1 MRSGTRAA
9 RLPGRMRRTRPLL
22 VGLLALAWLVALPGG
37 AAAAPKTLWL
47 CKPGKADN
55 PCDVSLGTTR
65 FSPSQKRLGV
75 DRIKPARKPKFDC
88 FYVYPTV
95 SDDKGP
101 IADFSIDPELR
112 SIALYQ
118 AARYTSDCRVFAP
131 VYRQTTLEGILGI
144 SPPTPAQRE
153 LGYADV
159 RAAWRHYLAKFNK
172 GRGVVIIGHSQGTF
186 HLRDLLTKEVDP
198 KPRVRRRLISALLLG
213 GNVLVKKGRDA
224 GGDFKR
230 IPACRKRNQT
240 GCVVA
245 FSTFNEAPPEGAFFG
260 RTPDAGMEV
269 LCTNPAALGGGS
281 AKVTPISP
289 RAPFAPATT
298 IGAVTTV
305 VGIPTPAAA
314 TAWRAFPGSYR
325 ARCSSAGGAN
335 VLQVSPVGG
344 APGLSASP
352 TPEWGLHLVDANI
365 ALGDQVELV
374 RAQAAAWRR

>member
-1 MRSGTRAA
+1 
-9 RLPGRMRRTRPLL
+9 MRRARPLL
-22 VGLLALAWLVALPGG
+22 LALLTLGCLVALPGS
-37 AAAAPKTLWL
+37 AAAAPKTVWL

-55 PCDVSLGTTR
+55 PCDVSLSTTR
-65 FSPSQKRLGV
+65 FSPSLNRLGV
-75 DRIKPARKPKFDC
+75 DKIKAPRRPKFDC

-159 RAAWRHYLAKFNK
+159 RAAWRRYLAKHNK

-186 HLRDLLTKEVDP
+186 VLRDLLAKEIDP

-230 IPACRKRNQT
+230 IPACRKRAQT

-245 FSTFNEAPPEGAFFG
+245 FSTFNEPPPADALFG
-260 RTPDAGMEV
+260 RASEAGQEV
-269 LCTNPAALGGGS
+269 LCTNPAALGGGW
-281 AKVTPISP
+281 AKVTTVQPSE
-289 RAPFAPATT
+289 PFASGTT
-298 IGAVTTV
+298 IGAAVGVLGVPEPRVT
-305 VGIPTPAAA
+305 

-325 ARCSSAGGAN
+325 ARCSSAAGAD
-335 VLQVSPVGG
+335 VLTIRSLGG
-344 APGLSASP
+344 APVFSPSP
-352 TPEWGLHLVDANI
+352 TPGWGLHLVDANI